1 ACHALLRP
9 RHPPPQQG
17 VKVEGQ
23 ERGLVP
29 PIFEQPSRL
38 PPGGA
43 VEEGGVVGP
52 EARESGEVMGAGQH
66 VDAVDL
72 EQAQPVGEGEEAAR
86 VHRSRRPRPVEPL
99 GGEHDPA
106 SGGERQRLDLLAS
119 IRRRRH
125 EATMTEN
132 SRLRIRLF
140 GASGRMG
147 GSLARHVEASET
159 AELVDE
165 APDVFVDFTAPDA
178 LEANLEAALAAGK
191 PILVG
196 TTGLDEAQRRQLDRA
211 AERIALIHA
220 PNTSLGIAVLR
231 ALVEQAAR
239 VLGPDWDAEIVE
251 MHHREKRDTP
261 SGTALLLGAA
271 VNLGRGARD
280 PAERNRFDRM
290 QEGPHAREEGG
301 VYYSSLRGGTVAGEH
316 VVVFAGDGERLE
328 LGHRADSRLIFAR
341 GALRAALWL
350 RDKPAGRYTMADVL
364 GLA

>member
-1 ACHALLRP
+1 
-9 RHPPPQQG
+9 
-17 VKVEGQ
+17 
-23 ERGLVP
+23 
-29 PIFEQPSRL
+29 
-38 PPGGA
+38 
-43 VEEGGVVGP
+43 
-52 EARESGEVMGAGQH
+52 
-66 VDAVDL
+66 
-72 EQAQPVGEGEEAAR
+72 
-86 VHRSRRPRPVEPL
+86 
-99 GGEHDPA
+99 
-106 SGGERQRLDLLAS
+106 
-119 IRRRRH
+119 
-125 EATMTEN
+125 MTEN

>member
-1 ACHALLRP
+1 
-9 RHPPPQQG
+9 
-17 VKVEGQ
+17 
-23 ERGLVP
+23 
-29 PIFEQPSRL
+29 
-38 PPGGA
+38 
-43 VEEGGVVGP
+43 
-52 EARESGEVMGAGQH
+52 M
-66 VDAVDL
+66 
-72 EQAQPVGEGEEAAR
+72 
-86 VHRSRRPRPVEPL
+86 
-99 GGEHDPA
+99 
-106 SGGERQRLDLLAS
+106 
-119 IRRRRH
+119 
-125 EATMTEN
+125 
-132 SRLRIRLF
+132 
-140 GASGRMG
+140 
-147 GSLARHVEASET
+147 

-165 APDVFVDFTAPDA
+165 APDVFVDFTAPAA
-178 LEANLEAALAAGK
+178 LAANLEAAESAGK

-196 TTGLDEAQRRQLDRA
+196 TTGLDEGQRRQLDRA

-231 ALVEQAAR
+231 SLVAQAAR

-261 SGTALLLGAA
+261 SGTALLLGGA
-271 VNLGRGARD
+271 VNLGRGAHD
-280 PAERNRFDRM
+280 PTERNRFDRM

-316 VVVFAGDGERLE
+316 VVVFAGDGERIE